1 MMRPREKVTV
11 PGTATGLGT
20 DIRAVVEKVETMA
33 GRTLVTVRYVD
44 TAPSGGKGGCF
55 HDFHLKT
62 GWMRSACREPDNGG
76 MFFIHSIQT
85 YASVNRK
92 GNELQEYILKFQDS
106 LVRDREGLENLKEDI
121 HNRIEELDA
130 KYPRTLPLH
139 FDTGGGTASRWYIHV
154 KGKPDS
160 LICIVRI
167 TEVKKLLGKGTIA
180 FPGEKTDADE
190 R

>member
-1 MMRPREKVTV
+1 M
-11 PGTATGLGT
+11 
-20 DIRAVVEKVETMA
+20 
-33 GRTLVTVRYVD
+33 
-44 TAPSGGKGGCF
+44 
-55 HDFHLKT
+55 
-62 GWMRSACREPDNGG
+62 
-76 MFFIHSIQT
+76 
-85 YASVNRK
+85 
-92 GNELQEYILKFQDS
+92 
-106 LVRDREGLENLKEDI
+106 RDREGLENLKEDI